1 MKEDCVLGA
10 TNKNEISNLEKRV
23 VVVEQAILDIRDRL
37 LGRPS
42 WAVMTIITVLS
53 SICVGLIVKVLFT
66 S

>member
-10 TNKNEISNLEKRV
+10 TNKNEIFNLEKRV
-23 VVVEQAILDIRDRL
+23 GAVEQAIIDIRDKL

-42 WAVMTIITVLS
+42 WAVMVIITMLS